1 VMKLEIGQRLE
12 LDAAQRERMVRE
24 AADAARGADAAIIA
38 DFALGAITTSTIGPL
53 CRALRAAGV
62 LAGDVSGRRANL
74 LGFERLDL
82 LCPSE
87 SEVRAATGFA
97 DDGLAS
103 VVWSLLDATRSRAAI
118 VTLGADGL
126 IAFDRTHGAPSADGR
141 WLERLAGE
149 HVPSFAP
156 FAVDQLGCGDA
167 LLAAATLALA
177 SGASVAQAAIVG
189 NAAAGLEAR
198 RLGNVPIDAAELRRD
213 LARIANS
220 HLAFGA
226 VPSVRATATAV

>member
-1 VMKLEIGQRLE
+1 
-12 LDAAQRERMVRE
+12 DAAERERMVRE
-24 AADAARGADAAIIA
+24 AADAARGADAAILA
-38 DFALGAITTSTIGPL
+38 DFALGAVVPATVGPL

-74 LGFERLDL
+74 LGFEGMDL
-82 LCPSE
+82 ISPSE

-103 VVWSLLDATRSRAAI
+103 VVWSLLDVTRSRAAI

-126 IAFDRTHGAPSADGR
+126 IAFDRTHGAAPTGGR

-177 SGASVAQAAIVG
+177 AGATVPQAAIVG
-189 NAAAGLEAR
+189 SAAASLEAR
-198 RLGNVPIDAAELRRD
+198 RLGNIPIDAADLRRA
-213 LARIANS
+213 LARITGAQ
-220 HLAFGA
+220 LAYGA
-226 VPSVRATATAV
+226 TPAAGLAGAAV